1 MTVGTVALGD
11 GELAY
16 EERGSG
22 RPVVFLH
29 AGAMTRAM
37 WDPQFARFADRYR
50 VIRYDGRGHGGSAR
64 LPQTAFSHHEDTR
77 KLLDALDIDQAV
89 LVGCSFGSRV
99 FADFALAHP
108 DRVGAL
114 VLASPGL
121 SGMEF
126 RDPYILGLER
136 EMASATS
143 REQVVE
149 CLLRSWVDGP
159 HRSADEV
166 DPAVREACRSMVWE
180 NIAREH
186 SAPVPAEELRAVD
199 RVAEIRART
208 LVLTGELD
216 SSDIVRTAELLDREA
231 PGTRWVRVPG
241 AGHPV
246 NLEQPDRFG
255 DLLDEFLRG

>member
-37 WDPQFARFADRYR
+37 WDPQFAQFAEGFR
-50 VIRYDGRGHGGSAR
+50 VIRYDGRGHGGSTSAES
-64 LPQTAFSHHEDTR
+64 AFSHHEDTA
-77 KLLDALDIDQAV
+77 KLLDALDVEQPV

-99 FADFALAHP
+99 FADFALAYP

-114 VLASPGL
+114 VLSSPGL

-126 RDPYILGLER
+126 HDPYILGLER

-166 DPAVREACRSMVWE
+166 DPAVREACRSMVRE
-180 NIAREH
+180 TIAREH
-186 SAPVPAEELRAVD
+186 SAPVTAEELRAVD
-199 RVAEIRART
+199 QVAEIRVRT
-208 LVLTGELD
+208 LVITGELD

-231 PGTRWVRVPG
+231 PGTRWIRVPD

-246 NLEQPDRFG
+246 NLEQPEQFG